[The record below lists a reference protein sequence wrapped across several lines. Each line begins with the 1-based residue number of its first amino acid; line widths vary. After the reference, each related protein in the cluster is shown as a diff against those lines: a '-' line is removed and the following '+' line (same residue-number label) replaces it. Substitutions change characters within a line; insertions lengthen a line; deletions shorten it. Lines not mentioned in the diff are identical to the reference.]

1 MSNILLIK
9 FLTGMSI
16 SMSFRE
22 GFLEYPDRVRVR
34 YRLSDQ
40 TSRVTAVLVHGLGER
55 LEMYDYLY
63 PYFERAGIALNAV
76 ELRGHGD
83 SGGEHKYIRDFGLYI
98 RDLKRFLYSFL
109 KNRTTYLMGHSAGAM
124 VVLRAAEDR
133 RLNVGGLVLTSPL
146 IEMRLN
152 RIERM
157 AIPLFSIILPH
168 LVVPDKEENF
178 YRLTHDEAKALLLL
192 EESRRTLFG
201 VKLGF
206 MGALFRVRRRFL
218 KDSGSLREIPSLVF
232 LADKDIYL
240 NVEKIEN
247 IMRSI
252 YADSDKLD
260 IVHCKG
266 CFHALLLERE
276 RLRYAEKIINWML
289 SKKREH
295 ERLWKSSGNQ

>member
-1 MSNILLIK
+1 MSNIVLIK
-9 FLTGMSI
+9 FIAGVSI
-16 SMSFRE
+16 AMSFRE
-22 GFLEYPDRVRVR
+22 GFLEYPGRVRVR

-40 TSRVTAVLVHGLGER
+40 TSRATAVLVHGLGER

-83 SGGEHKYIRDFGLYI
+83 SGGEHKYISDFGFYI

-109 KNRTTYLMGHSAGAM
+109 RNRTTYLIGHGAGAM

-157 AIPLFSIILPH
+157 AIPLLSIILPH

-178 YRLTHDEAKALLLL
+178 YRLTHDEEKARMLL

-206 MGALFRVRRRFL
+206 LGALFRVWKRFL
-218 KDSGSLREIPSLVF
+218 KDSGALREMPSLVF

-240 NVEKIEN
+240 NVEKIEHM
-247 IMRSI
+247 MRSI
-252 YADSDKLD
+252 YADSGKLD
-260 IVHCKG
+260 IVHCKS

-276 RLRYAEKIINWML
+276 RLRYVEKIINWVL

-295 ERLWKSSGNQ
+295 ERLWENSGNR